1 MISSVDP
8 IMSPMYQD
16 SCPIQNG
23 VLHMKNLAIKVEKIS
38 KSFKKLKAV
47 KDLSFEVETATC
59 FGLLGPN
66 GAGKSTTMN
75 MICGKTRRD
84 NVDNGTI
91 NVFGYDP
98 KKNELNIKYLS
109 GIVPQENNLDVELSV
124 LNNLLIYTR
133 FYGIKKRDALP
144 RIEYLLDFMEL
155 TEKKDS
161 KIRTLSGGMQ
171 RRLIIARALINEP
184 RLLILD
190 EPTTG
195 LDPQVRQ
202 LIWDKMRQLKD
213 KGVTILLCTHYM
225 EEAYQL
231 SDNLII
237 MHNGEKVLE
246 GNPIS
251 LVKESMEPW
260 VMEVNAP
267 DKLADKKLPDIWRVE
282 KTYSRMMIYAD
293 HLDELNQVAKD
304 LEAGDYMLRQS
315 NLEDLFLK
323 TTGRNLNE

>member
-1 MISSVDP
+1 
-8 IMSPMYQD
+8 
-16 SCPIQNG
+16 
-23 VLHMKNLAIKVEKIS
+23 MKDLAIKVEKIS

-84 NVDNGTI
+84 TSDNGII
-91 NVFGYDP
+91 NVLGYDP
-98 KKNELNIKYLS
+98 KTDELNIKYLS

-124 LNNLLIYTR
+124 MNNLFIYAR
-133 FYGIKKRDALP
+133 FYGIKKKDALP

-202 LIWDKMRQLKD
+202 LIWDKMRQLKNN
-213 KGVTILLCTHYM
+213 GVTILLCTHYM

-246 GNPIS
+246 GNPIR
-251 LVKESMEPW
+251 LVKDSMEPW

-267 DKLADKKLPDIWRVE
+267 DKLADTELPDIWRIE
-282 KTYSRMMIYAD
+282 KTYSRMMIYAE
-293 HLDELNQVAKD
+293 HLDELNQAAKD
-304 LEAGDYMLRQS
+304 LGAGDYMLRQS

-323 TTGRNLNE
+323 TTGSNLNE

>member
-1 MISSVDP
+1 
-8 IMSPMYQD
+8 
-16 SCPIQNG
+16 
-23 VLHMKNLAIKVEKIS
+23 MKDLAIKVEKIS

-84 NVDNGTI
+84 SSDNGTI
-91 NVFGYDP
+91 NVLGYDP
-98 KKNELNIKYLS
+98 KIDELNIKYLS

-124 LNNLLIYTR
+124 LNNLLIYAR

-202 LIWDKMRQLKD
+202 LIWDKMRQLKNS
-213 KGVTILLCTHYM
+213 GVTILLCTHYM

-237 MHNGEKVLE
+237 IKSS
-246 GNPIS
+246 IT
-251 LVKESMEPW
+251 VKKFWKAIPF
-260 VMEVNAP
+260 A
-267 DKLADKKLPDIWRVE
+267 L
-282 KTYSRMMIYAD
+282 
-293 HLDELNQVAKD
+293 
-304 LEAGDYMLRQS
+304 
-315 NLEDLFLK
+315 LK
-323 TTGRNLNE
+323 TVWSPGSWRLTRRTSWQIQDCRISGGLKKPTVV

>member
-1 MISSVDP
+1 
-8 IMSPMYQD
+8 
-16 SCPIQNG
+16 
-23 VLHMKNLAIKVEKIS
+23 MKELAIKIENIS
-38 KSFKKLKAV
+38 KSFKELKAV
-47 KDLSFEVETATC
+47 NNLSFEVETATC

-75 MICGKTRRD
+75 MVCGKARRD
-84 NVDNGTI
+84 PTDNGTI

-98 KKNELNIKYLS
+98 KKNELEIKYLS

-124 LNNLLIYTR
+124 LNNLLIYAR
-133 FYGIKKRDALP
+133 FYGIKKQDALP

-184 RLLILD
+184 KLLILD

-202 LIWDKMRQLKD
+202 LIWEKMRQLKND
-213 KGVTILLCTHYM
+213 GVTILLCTHYM

-231 SDNLII
+231 SDSLII
-237 MHNGEKVLE
+237 MNNGKKVLE

-251 LVKESMEPW
+251 LVKDNIEPW
-260 VMEVNAP
+260 VMEVNTP
-267 DKLADKKLPDIWRVE
+267 DKMAGISLPNVRRIE

-293 HLDELNQVAKD
+293 HIDELNQAAKG
-304 LEAGDYMLRQS
+304 LEDRDYMLRQS

>member
-1 MISSVDP
+1 
-8 IMSPMYQD
+8 
-16 SCPIQNG
+16 
-23 VLHMKNLAIKVEKIS
+23 MKKLAIKIEKVS
-38 KSFKKLKAV
+38 KSFMGLKAV
-47 KDLSFEVETATC
+47 NNLSFEVETATC

-75 MICGKTRRD
+75 MICGKARRD
-84 NVDNGTI
+84 TTDNGTI

-98 KKNELNIKYLS
+98 EKNELDIKYLS
-109 GIVPQENNLDVELSV
+109 GIVPQENNLDLELSV
-124 LNNLLIYTR
+124 LNNLLIYAR
-133 FYGIKKRDALP
+133 FYGIKKNDALP

-184 RLLILD
+184 KLLILD

-202 LIWDKMRQLKD
+202 LIWDKMRQLKND
-213 KGVTILLCTHYM
+213 GVTILLCTHYM
-225 EEAYQL
+225 DEAYQL
-231 SDNLII
+231 SDSLII
-237 MHNGEKVLE
+237 MHNGKKVLE

-251 LVKESMEPW
+251 LVKDNIEPW
-260 VMEVNAP
+260 VMEVNTP
-267 DKLADKKLPDIWRVE
+267 DKMADTRLQGAQRIER
-282 KTYSRMMIYAD
+282 TYSRMMIYAD
-293 HLDELNQVAKD
+293 HIDELNQAAKG
-304 LEAGDYMLRQS
+304 LEDRDYMLRQS